1 MIVAMESAEPKKNFA
16 GLRVLSLESR
26 RGAEMAKLIAN
37 HGGEAVVAP
46 SMREIP
52 LTTNMEA
59 LAFGRKLFAGEF
71 DMVVFLTGVGTR
83 ALARVVET
91 IYPHEKYLAELR
103 KIAIVA
109 RGPKPVAVL
118 KEWNVPI
125 AVTAPEPNTWR
136 EVLRALDG
144 NAEAL
149 PLKGSRIAVQ
159 EYGVQN
165 PELLAGLVG
174 RGAHVTSV
182 PVYEWALPEDT
193 GPLRSAIAAMARNEI
208 DVILFTTATQADHLL
223 QIGAEMKE
231 EDAMRC
237 ALSRMVVA
245 SIGPTT
251 SERLREF
258 GIAPDMEPAH
268 PKMGYLVS
276 EAAQR
281 SAEILQRK
289 RNAAREKPHP

>member
-1 MIVAMESAEPKKNFA
+1 MMVGVERDQPRGSFA

-26 RGAEMAKLIAN
+26 RGVEMGKLIGSY
-37 HGGEAVVAP
+37 GGEAVIAA

-52 LTTNMEA
+52 LESNTPA
-59 LAFGRKLFAGEF
+59 LAFARSLETDGF
-71 DMVVFLTGVGTR
+71 DMVIFLTGVGAR
-83 ALARVVET
+83 ALSRVVET
-91 IYPHEKYLAELR
+91 IYPLEKYLAALR

-118 KEWNVPI
+118 REWNVPI

-136 EVLRALDG
+136 ELVRALDD
-144 NAEAL
+144 NAETW
-149 PLKGSRIAVQ
+149 PLNGRRIAVQ
-159 EYGVQN
+159 EYGVSN
-165 PELLAGLVG
+165 PELLAALAE

-182 PVYEWALPEDT
+182 PVYEWALPADT
-193 GPLRSAIAAMARNEI
+193 GPLRNAIAAIARNEI

-223 QIGAEMKE
+223 QIAAEMNE
-231 EDAMRC
+231 QS
-237 ALSRMVVA
+237 ALLAALPRMMVA

-258 GIAPDMEPAH
+258 GIAPDMEPSH

-289 RNAAREKPHP
+289 RTSR